1 MADRRA
7 SLTQW
12 TKSTY
17 SANGDCVEVRAH
29 PTTAVSVRDSKNL
42 GGPVLSFAP
51 KAWETF
57 VADSVGTSATPL

>member
-1 MADRRA
+1 MVSKRA

-17 SANGDCVEVRAH
+17 SANGDCVEVRAL
-29 PTTAVSVRDSKNL
+29 PATAVSVRDSKNL
-42 GGPVLSFAP
+42 GGPVLNFAP

-57 VADSVGTSATPL
+57 VADSVGTSATTL

>member
-1 MADRRA
+1 MVHKQG

-29 PTTAVSVRDSKNL
+29 CATAISVRDSKNP
-42 GGPVLSFAP
+42 GGPVLSFDSE
-51 KAWETF
+51 AWKTF
-57 VADSVGTSATPL
+57 VTDSARMSTTTI

>member
-1 MADRRA
+1 MVNKRA

-57 VADSVGTSATPL
+57 VTDSAGTSATTI